1 MIFLESS
8 LFLHFFF
15 FSFFTQ
21 TILAGTSEV
30 PETNKQNFNKKH
42 AKIKWSA
49 QGKTNKGKSIF
60 IQPQTFV
67 TLLFNLLYHLLPGHS
82 LY

>member
-1 MIFLESS
+1 MCAHTVWILNQSIHSYKQKIQMIFLESS

-21 TILAGTSEV
+21 TILAGTLEV

-42 AKIKWSA
+42 MQK
-49 QGKTNKGKSIF
+49 
-60 IQPQTFV
+60 
-67 TLLFNLLYHLLPGHS
+67 
-82 LY
+82 